1 MNKKI
6 LSVLSVMTI
15 LMLLSGCQL
24 AVADDNAQPGKDT
37 LCGVFVT
44 LKPIDPPAPTETVIE
59 LPAHWN
65 GDLSDVLFNEE
76 DSRIYATRHEE
87 DNGSVDYTF
96 DGISGFRMFSITEKN
111 AQGGE
116 KFQATIGDSQWQD
129 ASSSYNYTDDGSD
142 IKLTGTLGLDVHFP
156 CRIYTNP
163 VYQTADGR
171 VYCTYGDS
179 YFIEDTEKQAG
190 EWGSTSISAAK
201 TETIDNK
208 ETVQKFEAIVK
219 LVGSNTNKKIIFK
232 QMNSDDKV
240 VEQTVITKNN
250 IPDSLR
256 LLPDTAYMILEEHS
270 IDVKDKAAV
279 SRTLLKTDAEFFNA
293 RFTGENGIVEST
305 SVTLVRESN
314 EQDGN

>member
-1 MNKKI
+1 MNKKRLSI
-6 LSVLSVMTI
+6 LSVMII
-15 LMLLSGCQL
+15 LTLLSGCQL
-24 AVADDNAQPGKDT
+24 AVADDVPSGKDT

-44 LKPIDPPAPTETVIE
+44 LKPIEPPAPTETVIE
-59 LPAHWN
+59 LPADWN
-65 GDLSDVLFNEE
+65 GNINDVLFNEE

-96 DGISGFRMFSITEKN
+96 DGMSGFRMFSITEMN
-111 AQGGE
+111 PDGSE
-116 KFQATIGDSQWQD
+116 KFQATIGDRQWMD
-129 ASSSYNYTDDGSD
+129 VSSSYNTTDNGSD
-142 IKLTGTLGLDVHFP
+142 IKLTGTLCLDVHFP

-171 VYCTYGDS
+171 VYCTYGDG

-208 ETVQKFEAIVK
+208 ETGQKLEAVVK

-240 VEQTVITKNN
+240 VEQTVITKDD
-250 IPDSLR
+250 IPDTLR

-270 IDVKDKAAV
+270 IDVKDNAVV
-279 SRTLLKTDAEFFNA
+279 SRTLLKTDTEFFSA

-305 SVTLVRESN
+305 SVTLVH
-314 EQDGN
+314 